1 MRRNGVE
8 QQEQG
13 FEFPARHTADGNHLV
28 HQRHHLR
35 DGGVVLHGLVVQR
48 NLLNRLMHER
58 VQLLAVPLIGRHVL
72 LQAPHAVEEAAAA
85 LRALRAPRNRLI
97 ERAHE
102 HLVHAESVCADF
114 VDDII
119 RIDDVAA
126 RLGHLLAVLAQ
137 NHAVAGALLVGFGRG
152 NHANVMQEQVPEAAV
167 QQVQGR
173 VLHAAVVPVHR
184 QPVPERFGRADAGF
198 AVRVAVTHEVPA

>member
-13 FEFPARHTADGNHLV
+13 FEFPTRHAAGGNHLI

-35 DGGVVLHGLVVQR
+35 DGGVVLHGFVIQR

-58 VQLLAVPLIGRHVL
+58 VQLLAVPLVGRHVL
-72 LQAPHAVEEAAAA
+72 LQAPHTVKEAAAA

-102 HLVHAESVCADF
+102 HLVHAESVRANF
-114 VDDII
+114 INNVI

-126 RLGHLLAVLAQ
+126 RLGHLLAVLAK
-137 NHAVAGALLVGFGRG
+137 NHAVAGALLVGFRRG
-152 NHANVMQEQVPEAAV
+152 NHANVMQEQMPETAV
-167 QQVQGR
+167 QQMQGR
-173 VLHAAVVPVHR
+173 VLHAAVVPVHG
-184 QPVPERFGRADAGF
+184 QPIAKRFGRGNGCF
-198 AVRVAVTHEVPA
+198 AVRVAVAHEVPA